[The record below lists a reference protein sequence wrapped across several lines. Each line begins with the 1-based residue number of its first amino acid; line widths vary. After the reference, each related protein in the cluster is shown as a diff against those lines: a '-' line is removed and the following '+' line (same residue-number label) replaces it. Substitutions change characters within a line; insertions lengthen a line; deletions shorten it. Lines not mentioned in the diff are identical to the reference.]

1 MQSQPEQQKNKQTIA
16 WAMVVVLGLATAM
29 FGYLFT
35 TQKSELTQ
43 QESMVVEK
51 ARELAL
57 TKTKLDSIST
67 VLDAKIAEIE
77 KLGGD
82 VSELTKVKEQLE
94 KDKLAFRRSNK
105 VETGKYLAKIKE
117 YEKFLAEKDEV
128 IAQLRLENEQLT
140 ASNDSLSTHVGT
152 LTNERQRLVQRQAE
166 LTDSVVTFT
175 AANKELSAKVSQ
187 AAALKA
193 QNLKVL
199 TVNSRGKTKD
209 KEEYKAKRVDKLK
222 LVFNL
227 PENALT
233 AQESKDIYLRVL
245 DPQGAVVAD
254 DATGSGEFEVDG
266 TPSKFTARESIAYQ
280 NNNQKVE
287 MLYDNAQL
295 RPGKY
300 SVELYSEGYKIG
312 GTNFTIK

>member
-1 MQSQPEQQKNKQTIA
+1 MQQQPEQKNKQTIA

-43 QESMVVEK
+43 QESLVVEK

-67 VLDAKIAEIE
+67 VLDTKIAEIE

-82 VSELTKVKEQLE
+82 VTELTKMKTQLE
-94 KDKLAFRRSNK
+94 ADKAAFRKSNK
-105 VETGKYLAKIKE
+105 VETRKYLAKIKE
-117 YEKFLAEKDEV
+117 YEKFLVEKDEV
-128 IAQLRLENEQLT
+128 IAQLKLENEHLV

-152 LTNERQRLVQRQAE
+152 LTSERERLVQRQAE

-187 AAALKA
+187 AASLKA

-199 TVNSRGKTKD
+199 TVNARGKTKD

-222 LVFNL
+222 LTFNL

-245 DPQGAVVAD
+245 DPQGAVVSN

-266 TPSKFTARESIAYQ
+266 APSKFTARESVAYQ

-287 MLYDNAQL
+287 MLYDNAEL

>member
-1 MQSQPEQQKNKQTIA
+1 MQQPEQKNKQTIA

-43 QESMVVEK
+43 QESVVVEK

-67 VLDAKIAEIE
+67 VLDTKIAEIE

-82 VSELTKVKEQLE
+82 VSELTKMKTQLE
-94 KDKLAFRRSNK
+94 ADKAAFRRSNK
-105 VETGKYLAKIKE
+105 IETGKYLVKIKE
-117 YEKFLAEKDEV
+117 YEKFLVEKDEV
-128 IAQLRLENEQLT
+128 IAQLRLENEHLV
-140 ASNDSLSTHVGT
+140 ASNDSLSTHVGS
-152 LTNERQRLVQRQAE
+152 LTNERERLVQRQTE

-245 DPQGAVVAD
+245 DPQGAVVAN

-266 TPSKFTARESIAYQ
+266 APSKFTSRESVAYQ

-287 MLYDNAQL
+287 MLYDNSQL

>member
-1 MQSQPEQQKNKQTIA
+1 MQQEQKNKQSIA

-35 TQKSELTQ
+35 TQKSELTN
-43 QESMVVEK
+43 QEAMVVEK
-51 ARELAL
+51 AKELAV
-57 TKTKLDSIST
+57 TRTKLDSISS
-67 VLDAKIAEIE
+67 VLDAKIAEVE

-82 VSELTKVKEQLE
+82 VSDLTKMKEKLE
-94 KDKLAFRRSNK
+94 ADKVAFSRSRK

-128 IAQLRLENEQLT
+128 IAQLRAENEHLV
-140 ASNDSLSTHVGT
+140 ASNDSLSTHVGN
-152 LTNERQRLVQRQAE
+152 LSSERERLVQRQQE

-175 AANKELSAKVSQ
+175 AQNKELSQKVSL

-199 TVNSRGKTKD
+199 TVNSRGKVKD
-209 KEEYKAKRVDKLK
+209 REEYKAKKVDKIK

-233 AQESKDIYLRVL
+233 AQESKDIYVRVL
-245 DPQGAVVAD
+245 DPTGAVVAD
-254 DATGSGEFEVDG
+254 DATGSGEFEIDG
-266 TPSKFTARESIAYQ
+266 APSKFTTRESVAYQ

-287 MLYDNAQL
+287 MLYDNTNQF

-300 SVELYSEGYKIG
+300 NVELYSEGYKIG
-312 GTNFTIK
+312 GTNFVIK

>member
-1 MQSQPEQQKNKQTIA
+1 MQQEQKNKQSIA

-35 TQKSELTQ
+35 TQKQELTQ

-51 ARELAL
+51 ARELAV

-67 VLDAKIAEIE
+67 VLDAKIAEVE

-82 VSELTKVKEQLE
+82 VTELTKMKEKLE
-94 KDKLAFRRSNK
+94 ADKVAFSRSRR
-105 VETGKYLAKIKE
+105 VETNKYLGKIKE
-117 YEKFLAEKDEV
+117 YEKFLTEKDEM
-128 IAQLRLENEQLT
+128 IAQLRAENEQLVAT
-140 ASNDSLSTHVGT
+140 NDSLHTHVGT
-152 LTNERQRLVQRQAE
+152 LTSERERLVQRQAE

-175 AANKELSAKVSQ
+175 AANKELSAKVSK

-209 KEEYKAKRVDKLK
+209 RDEYKASRVDKLK

-227 PENALT
+227 PENDLT
-233 AQESKDIYLRVL
+233 AQESKDIYVRVL
-245 DPQGAVVAD
+245 DPDGAVVSD
-254 DATGSGEFEVDG
+254 DATGSGEFEIDG
-266 TPSKFTARESIAYQ
+266 APSKFTTRESIAYQ

-287 MLYDNAQL
+287 MLYDNTGKF

-300 SVELYSEGYKIG
+300 NVELYAEGYKIG
-312 GTNFTIK
+312 GGNFTIKK

>member
-1 MQSQPEQQKNKQTIA
+1 MQQPEQKNKQTIA

-67 VLDAKIAEIE
+67 VLDTKITEIE

-82 VSELTKVKEQLE
+82 VSELTKMKTQLE
-94 KDKLAFRRSNK
+94 ADKAAFRRSNK

-128 IAQLRLENEQLT
+128 IAQLKLENEHLV
-140 ASNDSLSTHVGT
+140 ASNDSLSTHVGN
-152 LTNERQRLVQRQAE
+152 LTSERERLVKRQTE

-266 TPSKFTARESIAYQ
+266 SPSKFTARESVAYQ

-300 SVELYSEGYKIG
+300 AVELYSEGYKIG

>member
-1 MQSQPEQQKNKQTIA
+1 MQQQPEQKNKQTIA

-67 VLDAKIAEIE
+67 VLDSKIAEIE

-82 VSELTKVKEQLE
+82 VTELTKMKTQLE
-94 KDKLAFRRSNK
+94 ADKAAFRRSNK

-117 YEKFLAEKDEV
+117 YEKFLVEKDEV
-128 IAQLRLENEQLT
+128 IAQLKLENEHLV

-152 LTNERQRLVQRQAE
+152 LTSERERLVQRQAE

-187 AAALKA
+187 AASLKA

-199 TVNSRGKTKD
+199 TVNSRGKTKEKD
-209 KEEYKAKRVDKLK
+209 EYKAKRVDKLK
-222 LVFNL
+222 LTFTL

-245 DPQGAVVAD
+245 DPQGAVVAN

-266 TPSKFTARESIAYQ
+266 APSKFTARESVAYQ

-287 MLYDNAQL
+287 MLYDNAEL

>member
-1 MQSQPEQQKNKQTIA
+1 MQQEQKNKQSIA

-35 TQKSELTQ
+35 TQKQELTQ
-43 QESMVVEK
+43 QEAMVVEK
-51 ARELAL
+51 ARELAV

-67 VLDAKIAEIE
+67 VLDAKIAEVE

-82 VSELTKVKEQLE
+82 ITELTKMKEKLE
-94 KDKLAFRRSNK
+94 ADKVAFSRSRR
-105 VETGKYLAKIKE
+105 VETNKYLGKIKE
-117 YEKFLAEKDEV
+117 YEKFLTEKDEM
-128 IAQLRLENEQLT
+128 IAQLKAENEKLV
-140 ASNDSLSTHVGT
+140 ASNDSLHTHVGT
-152 LTNERQRLVQRQAE
+152 LTSERERLVQRQAE

-175 AANKELSAKVSQ
+175 AQNKELSAKVSK

-199 TVNSRGKTKD
+199 AVNSRGKTKD
-209 KEEYKAKRVDKLK
+209 KDEYKASRVDKLK

-227 PENALT
+227 PENELT
-233 AQESKDIYLRVL
+233 AQEPKDIYVRVL
-245 DPQGAVVAD
+245 DPDGAVVAD
-254 DATGSGEFEVDG
+254 DATGSGEFEIDG
-266 TPSKFTARESIAYQ
+266 APSKFTTRESIAYQ

-287 MLYDNAQL
+287 MLYDNASKF

-300 SVELYSEGYKIG
+300 NVELYAEGYKIG
-312 GTNFTIK
+312 GGNFTIKK

>member
-1 MQSQPEQQKNKQTIA
+1 MQPEQKNKQTIA

-94 KDKLAFRRSNK
+94 KDKIAFRRSNK
-105 VETGKYLAKIKE
+105 VETNKYLGKIKE

-128 IAQLRLENEQLT
+128 IAQLRLENEHLV

-175 AANKELSAKVSQ
+175 AVNKELSAKVSQ

-193 QNLKVL
+193 QNVKVL
-199 TVNSRGKTKD
+199 TVNSRGKVKD

-233 AQESKDIYLRVL
+233 AQESKDIYVRVL

-266 TPSKFTARESIAYQ
+266 APSKFTTRESVAYQ

-287 MLYDNAQL
+287 MLYDNTSQF

>member
-1 MQSQPEQQKNKQTIA
+1 MQQPEQKNKQTIA

-43 QESMVVEK
+43 QESAVVEK

-67 VLDAKIAEIE
+67 VLDTKIAEIE

-82 VSELTKVKEQLE
+82 VTELTKMKTQLE
-94 KDKLAFRRSNK
+94 ADKAAFRRSNK

-117 YEKFLAEKDEV
+117 YEKFLVEKDEV
-128 IAQLRLENEQLT
+128 IAQLRLENEHLV

-152 LTNERQRLVQRQAE
+152 LTNERQRLVQRQTE
-166 LTDSVVTFT
+166 LTDSVITFT

-245 DPQGAVVAD
+245 DPQGAVVAN
-254 DATGSGEFEVDG
+254 DATGSGDFEVDG
-266 TPSKFTARESIAYQ
+266 APSKFTARESVAYQ

-287 MLYDNAQL
+287 MLYDNSQL

-300 SVELYSEGYKIG
+300 AVELYSEGYKIG

>member
-1 MQSQPEQQKNKQTIA
+1 MQQPEQKNKQTIA

-35 TQKSELTQ
+35 TQKGELTQ

-67 VLDAKIAEIE
+67 VLDTKIAEIE

-82 VSELTKVKEQLE
+82 VSELTKMKTQLE
-94 KDKLAFRRSNK
+94 ADKAAFRRSNK

-117 YEKFLAEKDEV
+117 YEKFLVEKDEV
-128 IAQLRLENEQLT
+128 IAQLKLENEQLV

-152 LTNERQRLVQRQAE
+152 LTSERERLVKRQTE
-166 LTDSVVTFT
+166 LSDSVVTFT

-245 DPQGAVVAD
+245 DPQGAVVAN

-266 TPSKFTARESIAYQ
+266 APSKFTARESVAYQ

-287 MLYDNAQL
+287 MLYDNSQL

>member
-1 MQSQPEQQKNKQTIA
+1 MQPEQKNKQTIA

-43 QESMVVEK
+43 QESLVVEK

-94 KDKLAFRRSNK
+94 KDKIAFRRSNK
-105 VETGKYLAKIKE
+105 VETNKYLGKIKE

-128 IAQLRLENEQLT
+128 IAQLRLENEHLV

-193 QNLKVL
+193 QNIKVL
-199 TVNSRGKTKD
+199 TVNSRGKVKD

-233 AQESKDIYLRVL
+233 AQESKDIYVRVL

-266 TPSKFTARESIAYQ
+266 APSKFTTRESVAYQ

-287 MLYDNAQL
+287 MLYDNTSQF

>member
-105 VETGKYLAKIKE
+105 VETGKYLTKIKE

-128 IAQLRLENEQLT
+128 IAQLRLENEHLV
-140 ASNDSLSTHVGT
+140 ASNDSLNTHVGT

-193 QNLKVL
+193 QNLKIL

-245 DPQGAVVAD
+245 DPQGAVVAN
-254 DATGSGEFEVDG
+254 DATGSGDFEVDG
-266 TPSKFTARESIAYQ
+266 APSKFTARESVAYQ

-287 MLYDNAQL
+287 MLYDNSQL

>member
-1 MQSQPEQQKNKQTIA
+1 MQQPEQKNKQTIA

-67 VLDAKIAEIE
+67 VLDTKIAEIE

-82 VSELTKVKEQLE
+82 VSELTKMKTQLE
-94 KDKLAFRRSNK
+94 ADKAAFRRSNK

-117 YEKFLAEKDEV
+117 YEKFLVEKDEV
-128 IAQLRLENEQLT
+128 IAQLKLENEQLV

-152 LTNERQRLVQRQAE
+152 LTSERERLVKRQTE
-166 LTDSVVTFT
+166 LSDSVVTFT

-245 DPQGAVVAD
+245 DPQGAVVAN

-266 TPSKFTARESIAYQ
+266 APSKFTARESVAYQ

-287 MLYDNAQL
+287 MLYDNSQL

>member
-1 MQSQPEQQKNKQTIA
+1 MQQPEQKNKQTIA

-43 QESMVVEK
+43 QESLVVEK

-67 VLDAKIAEIE
+67 VLDSKIAEIE

-82 VSELTKVKEQLE
+82 VTELTKMKTQLE
-94 KDKLAFRRSNK
+94 ADKAAFRRSNK

-117 YEKFLAEKDEV
+117 YEKFLVEKDEV
-128 IAQLRLENEQLT
+128 IAQLKLENEHLVAT
-140 ASNDSLSTHVGT
+140 NDSLSTHVGS
-152 LTNERQRLVQRQAE
+152 LTSERERLVQRQAE

-222 LVFNL
+222 LVFTL

-245 DPQGAVVAD
+245 DPQGAVVSN

-266 TPSKFTARESIAYQ
+266 APSKFTARESVAYQ

-287 MLYDNAQL
+287 MLYDNAEL

-300 SVELYSEGYKIG
+300 SVELYAEGYKIG

>member
-1 MQSQPEQQKNKQTIA
+1 MQPEQKNKQTIA

-105 VETGKYLAKIKE
+105 VETNKYLGKIKE
-117 YEKFLAEKDEV
+117 YEKFLTEKDEV
-128 IAQLRLENEQLT
+128 IAQLRLENEHLV

-152 LTNERQRLVQRQAE
+152 LTNERQRLVQRQVE

-175 AANKELSAKVSQ
+175 AANKELSDKVSQ

-193 QNLKVL
+193 QNIKVL
-199 TVNSRGKTKD
+199 TVNSRGKVKD

-227 PENALT
+227 PENGLT
-233 AQESKDIYLRVL
+233 AQESKDIYVRVL
-245 DPQGAVVAD
+245 DPQGAVIAD

-266 TPSKFTARESIAYQ
+266 APSKFTTRESVAYQ

-287 MLYDNAQL
+287 MMYDNTSQF

>member
-1 MQSQPEQQKNKQTIA
+1 MQPEQKNKQTIA

-82 VSELTKVKEQLE
+82 VTELTKVKEQLE
-94 KDKLAFRRSNK
+94 KDKIAFRRSNK
-105 VETGKYLAKIKE
+105 VETSKYLTKIKE
-117 YEKFLAEKDEV
+117 YEKFLVEKDEV
-128 IAQLRLENEQLT
+128 IAQLRLENEHLV
-140 ASNDSLSTHVGT
+140 ASNDSLNTHVGT

-166 LTDSVVTFT
+166 LTDSVITFT

-209 KEEYKAKRVDKLK
+209 KDEYKAKRVDKLK

-245 DPQGAVVAD
+245 DPQGAVVAN

-266 TPSKFTARESIAYQ
+266 APSKFTARESVAYQ

-287 MLYDNAQL
+287 MLYDNATL

-300 SVELYSEGYKIG
+300 NVELYSEGYKIG

>member
-35 TQKSELTQ
+35 TQKNELTQ

-152 LTNERQRLVQRQAE
+152 LTSERQRLVQRQAE

-266 TPSKFTARESIAYQ
+266 SPSKFTARESVAYQ

>member
-1 MQSQPEQQKNKQTIA
+1 MQQPEQKNKQTIA

-67 VLDAKIAEIE
+67 VLDTKIAEIE

-82 VSELTKVKEQLE
+82 VSELTKMKTQLE
-94 KDKLAFRRSNK
+94 ADKAAFRRSNK

-117 YEKFLAEKDEV
+117 YEKFLVEKDEV
-128 IAQLRLENEQLT
+128 IAQLRLENEHLV

-152 LTNERQRLVQRQAE
+152 LTSERERLVQRQTE

-245 DPQGAVVAD
+245 DPQGAVVAN

-266 TPSKFTARESIAYQ
+266 APSKFTSRESVAYQ

-287 MLYDNAQL
+287 MLYDNSQL

-300 SVELYSEGYKIG
+300 AVELYSEGYKIG

>member
-1 MQSQPEQQKNKQTIA
+1 MQQEQKNKQSIA

-35 TQKSELTQ
+35 SQKQELTQ

-51 ARELAL
+51 ARELAV

-67 VLDAKIAEIE
+67 VLDAKIAEVE

-82 VSELTKVKEQLE
+82 VTELTKMKEKLE
-94 KDKLAFRRSNK
+94 ADKVAFSRSRR
-105 VETGKYLAKIKE
+105 VETNKYLGKIKE
-117 YEKFLAEKDEV
+117 YEKFLTEKDEM
-128 IAQLRLENEQLT
+128 IAQLKAENEQLV
-140 ASNDSLSTHVGT
+140 ASNDSLHTHVGT
-152 LTNERQRLVQRQAE
+152 LTSERERLVQRQAE
-166 LTDSVVTFT
+166 LTDSVTTFT
-175 AANKELSAKVSQ
+175 AANKELSAKVSK

-199 TVNSRGKTKD
+199 AVNSRGKAKD
-209 KEEYKAKRVDKLK
+209 KDEYKASRVDKLK

-227 PENALT
+227 PENDLT
-233 AQESKDIYLRVL
+233 AQEPKDIYVRVL
-245 DPQGAVVAD
+245 DPDGAVIAD

-266 TPSKFTARESIAYQ
+266 APSKFTTRESVTYQ

-287 MLYDNAQL
+287 MLYDNSGKF

-300 SVELYSEGYKIG
+300 NVELYAEGYKIG
-312 GTNFTIK
+312 GGNFTIK

>member
-1 MQSQPEQQKNKQTIA
+1 MEQEQKNKQSIA

-35 TQKSELTQ
+35 TQKNELTQ
-43 QESMVVEK
+43 QETMVVEK
-51 ARELAL
+51 ARELAV

-82 VSELTKVKEQLE
+82 VTELTKVKEKLE
-94 KDKLAFRRSNK
+94 ADKLAFSRSK
-105 VETGKYLAKIKE
+105 RVETNKYLGKIKE
-117 YEKFLAEKDEV
+117 YEKFLVEKDEV
-128 IAQLRLENEQLT
+128 IAQLKLENEHLV
-140 ASNDSLSTHVGT
+140 ASNDSLSTHVGS
-152 LTNERQRLVQRQAE
+152 LTSEREKLVQRQAE

-175 AANKELSAKVSQ
+175 AANKELSDKVTK

-193 QNLKVL
+193 ANLKIL
-199 TVNSRGKTKD
+199 TVNSRGKVKD
-209 KEEYKAKRVDKLK
+209 KEEYKASRVDKIK
-222 LVFNL
+222 MVFTL
-227 PENALT
+227 PENELT
-233 AQESKDIYLRVL
+233 AQESKDIYVRVL
-245 DPQGAVVAD
+245 DPEGAVVAD

-266 TPSKFTARESIAYQ
+266 APSKFTTRESIAYQ

-287 MLYDNAQL
+287 LLYDNSSQF

-300 SVELYSEGYKIG
+300 NVELYAEGYKIG
-312 GTNFTIK
+312 GGNFTIKK

>member
-1 MQSQPEQQKNKQTIA
+1 MQQPEQKNKQTIA

-67 VLDAKIAEIE
+67 VLDTKIAEIE

-82 VSELTKVKEQLE
+82 VSELTKMKTQLE
-94 KDKLAFRRSNK
+94 ADKAAFRRSNK

-117 YEKFLAEKDEV
+117 YEKFLVEKDEV
-128 IAQLRLENEQLT
+128 IAQLRTENEHLV

-152 LTNERQRLVQRQAE
+152 LTNERQRLVQRQTE
-166 LTDSVVTFT
+166 LTDSVITFT

-245 DPQGAVVAD
+245 DPQGAVIAN
-254 DATGSGEFEVDG
+254 DATGSGDFEVDG
-266 TPSKFTARESIAYQ
+266 APSKFTSRESVAYQ

-287 MLYDNAQL
+287 MLYDNSQL

>member
-128 IAQLRLENEQLT
+128 IAQLKLENEQLT

-152 LTNERQRLVQRQAE
+152 LTSERQRLVQRQAE

-209 KEEYKAKRVDKLK
+209 KDEYKAKRVDKLK
-222 LVFNL
+222 LTFTL

-266 TPSKFTARESIAYQ
+266 SPSKFTARESVAYQ

>member
-1 MQSQPEQQKNKQTIA
+1 MQPEQKNKQTIA

-105 VETGKYLAKIKE
+105 VETNKYLGKIKE

-128 IAQLRLENEQLT
+128 IAQLRLENEHLV

-193 QNLKVL
+193 QNIKVL
-199 TVNSRGKTKD
+199 TVNSRGKVKD

-233 AQESKDIYLRVL
+233 AQESKDIYVRVL

-266 TPSKFTARESIAYQ
+266 APSKFTTRESVAYQ

-287 MLYDNAQL
+287 MLYDNTSQF